1 MFKSA
6 FSHWWI
12 LNVNV
17 WKNYITLDKNRNH
30 IIYRTKFWIHIYRQL
45 MCKWKSISR
54 KIYKERNSMTNINE
68 IQTKHLHSIFK
79 VTYLKYIWNCTL
91 KENSEISTIS
101 LFRRFHFLIFLTPLA
116 RSFWRNIPEL
126 WFCTFNIFIF
136 IFCWFLVTFQMLE
149 KNYQTFHPRKDLK
162 TTIACFCCIR
172 TIVTEFQL
180 LRVYK
185 KEKYMRSRL
194 SRERDW

>member
-1 MFKSA
+1 
-6 FSHWWI
+6 
-12 LNVNV
+12 
-17 WKNYITLDKNRNH
+17 
-30 IIYRTKFWIHIYRQL
+30 
-45 MCKWKSISR
+45 
-54 KIYKERNSMTNINE
+54 MTNINE

-101 LFRRFHFLIFLTPLA
+101 IFRRFHFLIFLTPLA
-116 RSFWRNIPEL
+116 RSFRRNIPKL
-126 WFCTFNIFIF
+126 WFYTFNIFIF
-136 IFCWFLVTFQMLE
+136 IFCWFLVTFQILE

-172 TIVTEFQL
+172 TIVTKFQL

-185 KEKYMRSRL
+185 KENIWDRGWAASEIGRGIESL
-194 SRERDW
+194 RARTGREAMQSKTSECFQRWVIRRFQLI